1 MCKIILI
8 LSPLSRLPSFSF
20 SVGQPKLNWQSPN
33 HLCLVYGSYLVF
45 QLFSHK
51 ALYHDSGEDILQSKG
66 YEGQNPWLQLRLY
79 RRKNATPVQSP
90 LPMGDEEVA
99 INPAVAVEGS
109 DTESEIETYMSVP
122 VSLGLLVVVTV
133 VRATPC
139 AATII

>member
-1 MCKIILI
+1 MCKIVLI
-8 LSPLSRLPSFSF
+8 LSPSSRLPSFSF
-20 SVGQPKLNWQSPN
+20 SVGQPKHYWQSPN

-51 ALYHDSGEDILQSKG
+51 ALYHDSGEDIQQSKN
-66 YEGQNPWLQLRLY
+66 YEGQNPWLQLRLI
-79 RRKNATPVQSP
+79 RRKKATPVQSP

-99 INPAVAVEGS
+99 LNHTRTPECT

-139 AATII
+139 VATII